1 NATSKIEKG
10 GLLSESA
17 NRVDHGAGRLLGDVF
32 QLWVLGAEHAPGRA
46 KQMRGDRG
54 HQRSERCFVAAL
66 DVSRQVRKL
75 VVPANLRC
83 RHEMKEFCDAAQH
96 RRRSSLAAAA

>member
-1 NATSKIEKG
+1 RVRRLELVGILRVTLATAFQPRLAAPQVEGREHGNATSKIEKG

-32 QLWVLGAEHAPGRA
+32 QLWVLGAEHAPGCA

-66 DVSRQVRKL
+66 DVS
-75 VVPANLRC
+75 
-83 RHEMKEFCDAAQH
+83 
-96 RRRSSLAAAA
+96 